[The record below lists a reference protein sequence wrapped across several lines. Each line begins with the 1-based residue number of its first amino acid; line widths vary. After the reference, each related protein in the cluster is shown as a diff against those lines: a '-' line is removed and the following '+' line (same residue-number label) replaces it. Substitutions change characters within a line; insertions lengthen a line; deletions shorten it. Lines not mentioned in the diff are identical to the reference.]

1 MSLQPVNSTSIS
13 VPKPISY
20 KLFTIQRN
28 NISKLFSIY
37 VTPTLLSHLISTE
50 VVMFELA
57 NHLGDSDEAERWAL
71 VGLIH
76 DTDWDACGKDPSIHC
91 GNQTRELL
99 LQNQIPT
106 EIIDDAFSHYGFV
119 IVDGQKVGFEE
130 SGTRIEAN
138 TLLRKTLFAADE
150 LTGFINACAL
160 VRPSKSIQDLE
171 AKSVIKKLKDKSFA
185 AQVNRE
191 LIKTCEKTL
200 NIPLNEFV
208 ELVLTAMK
216 KYHQHIEFN
225 RN

>member
-1 MSLQPVNSTSIS
+1 MPLQPVNPTPIS
-13 VPKPISY
+13 VSEPISY
-20 KLFTIQRN
+20 KLFATQRN

-37 VTPTLLSHLISTE
+37 VTPALLSHLISTE

-57 NHLGDSDEAERWAL
+57 SHFGDSDEAERWAL
-71 VGLIH
+71 AGLIH

-91 GNQTRELL
+91 GNQTKELL
-99 LQNQIPT
+99 LQNQIPA
-106 EIIDDAFSHYGFV
+106 EIIEDAFSHYGFV
-119 IVDGQKVGFEE
+119 VIDGQKIGFGEN
-130 SGTRIEAN
+130 STQIEAD

-171 AKSVIKKLKDKSFA
+171 AKSVLKKLKDKSFA

-200 NIPLNEFV
+200 NTPLNEFV

-216 KYHQHIEFN
+216 KYRQYIEFN